1 MKSKKGAAFKS
12 SSGGKKANTARVT
25 MISRRAKQIRKA
37 NEAWTKAIQRA
48 SNELK
53 KEGKL

>member
-1 MKSKKGAAFKS
+1 MKSKKRTACKN

-25 MISRRAKQIRKA
+25 MISQRAKQIRKT
-37 NEAWTKAIQRA
+37 NEDWTKAIQRA
-48 SNELK
+48 SKELK

>member
-1 MKSKKGAAFKS
+1 MKSNKRAVCKN

-25 MISRRAKQIRKA
+25 MISRRARQIRKT
-37 NEAWTKAIQRA
+37 NEDWTKAIQRA
-48 SNELK
+48 SKELK

>member
-1 MKSKKGAAFKS
+1 MKSKNQAACKS

-25 MISRRAKQIRKA
+25 MISRRAKQIRKT
-37 NEAWTKAIQRA
+37 NEEWTKAIQRA
-48 SNELK
+48 SKELK

>member
-1 MKSKKGAAFKS
+1 MKSKKGAACKN

-25 MISRRAKQIRKA
+25 MISRRAKQIRKT
-37 NEAWTKAIQRA
+37 NEDWTKAIQRA
-48 SNELK
+48 SKELK

>member
-1 MKSKKGAAFKS
+1 MKSKKRAACKN

-25 MISRRAKQIRKA
+25 MISRRARQIRKS
-37 NEAWTKAIQRA
+37 NEAWIKAIQRA
-48 SNELK
+48 SVELK